1 MRISKKGFVE
11 AIKTFRKGPQNGVQ
25 EDIHARIVVAAGFII
40 RQQRG
45 ISEEE
50 VWSPTPTEVA
60 DFLDGLDDQQLR
72 KLKQLAESLLQ
83 EPVYTGHA

>member
-11 AIKTFRKGPQNGVQ
+11 AIKTFREGPQNGVQ
-25 EDIHARIVVAAGFII
+25 EDIHARILVAAGFII

-50 VWSPTPTEVA
+50 VWSATPTEVA

-83 EPVYTGHA
+83 EPVYIGHA